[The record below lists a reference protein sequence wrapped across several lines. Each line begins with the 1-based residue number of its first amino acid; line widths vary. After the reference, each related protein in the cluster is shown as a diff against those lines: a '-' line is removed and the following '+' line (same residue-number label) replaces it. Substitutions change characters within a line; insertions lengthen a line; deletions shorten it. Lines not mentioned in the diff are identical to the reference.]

1 MKAGQPKAVA
11 AALLAATTLFGLVAG
26 CSSPQ
31 QPAGSAS
38 PAASAPAPT
47 LGPDART
54 FTDQGG
60 TTVQVPAKVERV
72 ADLWH
77 ANNQVILV
85 LGAGDKLVATTNVI
99 KQMKWFSTVYPNIA
113 NVTAP
118 FSGDDLQIE
127 ELVKLRPDAVLSSN
141 DAQIQAARN
150 AGLPAVKVNFQTF
163 DGLRQTVKLTAGV
176 LGGDAP
182 ARAEKYLTY
191 LDKNIATVDSTL
203 KGLKDADRPSVL
215 HIAGPTDLLT
225 VDGRESMIDEWI
237 NLAGG
242 RNALDVDGNL
252 AKVTMETIVQSD
264 PDCIII
270 GSTST
275 EDALALLRKDPAYSQ
290 LRAVKEGKVYGNPR
304 GTFPWDRYSAEE
316 ALQVLWVAQLLHP
329 DKFKNLDLVAETRNF
344 YKTFLNYDL
353 TADQAKLILAGKD
366 PA

>member
-1 MKAGQPKAVA
+1 MTTRKPKVLVG
-11 AALLAATTLFGLVAG
+11 LLAATTLFGLVA

-31 QPAGSAS
+31 
-38 PAASAPAPT
+38 PAASSAATSAPAPT

-54 FTDQGG
+54 VTDQGG
-60 TTVQVPAKVERV
+60 ATVQIPAKVERV

-99 KQMKWFSTVYPNIA
+99 KQMKWFSTVYPKIA
-113 NVTAP
+113 DVTAP
-118 FSGDDLQIE
+118 FSGDELQIE
-127 ELVKLRPDAVLSSN
+127 ELVKLKPDAVLSSN
-141 DAQIQAARN
+141 DAQIQSARN

-163 DGLRQTVKLTAGV
+163 DGLRDTVKLTAEV

-191 LDKNIATVDSTL
+191 LDKNIATVETQL

-225 VDGRESMIDEWI
+225 VDGRKSMIDEWI

-242 RNALDVDGNL
+242 RNALETEGNL
-252 AKVTMETIVQSD
+252 AKVTMETIVASD
-264 PDCIII
+264 PDVIII
-270 GSTST
+270 GSTSS
-275 EDALALLRKDPAYSQ
+275 EAALELLRKDPAYSQ
-290 LRAVKEGKVYGNPR
+290 LRAVKAGKVYGNPR

-329 DKFKNLDLVAETRNF
+329 EKFKNLDMVAETQKF
-344 YKTFLNYDL
+344 YKNFLDYDL
-353 TADQAKLILAGKD
+353 SADQAKLILAGKD

>member
-1 MKAGQPKAVA
+1 MTTRQTKAVA
-11 AALLAATTLFGLVAG
+11 ALFAVTTLAGLVA
-26 CSSPQ
+26 CSSSPQ
-31 QPAGSAS
+31 PAASS

-54 FTDQGG
+54 VTDQGG

-99 KQMKWFSTVYPNIA
+99 KQMKWFATVYPNIA

-118 FSGDDLQIE
+118 FSGDELQIE

-141 DAQIQAARN
+141 DGQIQAARN
-150 AGLPAVKVNFQTF
+150 ASLPAVKVNFQNF
-163 DGLRQTVKLTAGV
+163 DGLRRTVTLTAEV

-182 ARAEKYLTY
+182 ARATKYLTY
-191 LDKNIATVDSTL
+191 LDKNIATVNTKL
-203 KGLKDADRPSVL
+203 KGLPETERPSVL

-225 VDGRESMIDEWI
+225 VDGRKSMIDEWI
-237 NLAGG
+237 NLSGG
-242 RNALDVDGNL
+242 RNALEVEGNL
-252 AKVTMETIVQSD
+252 AKVTMETVVASD
-264 PDCIII
+264 PDVIII

-275 EDALALLRKDPAYSQ
+275 EAALDQLRKDPAYSQ

-329 DKFKNLDLVAETRNF
+329 EKFTNLDMVAETQKF
-344 YKTFLNYDL
+344 YKNFLDYDL

>member
-1 MKAGQPKAVA
+1 MTTRKPNALV
-11 AALLAATTLFGLVAG
+11 ALLAGTMLFGLVA
-26 CSSPQ
+26 CSSAP
-31 QPAGSAS
+31 QPASS

-54 FTDQGG
+54 VTDQGG
-60 TTVQVPAKVERV
+60 TTVQIPAKVDRV

-99 KQMKWFSTVYPNIA
+99 KQMKWFATVYPEIA

-118 FSGDDLQIE
+118 FSGDELQIE
-127 ELVKLRPDAVLSSN
+127 ELVKLKPDAVLSSN
-141 DAQIQAARN
+141 DAQIQSARN
-150 AGLPAVKVNFQTF
+150 AGLPAVKVTFQTF
-163 DGLRQTVKLTAGV
+163 DGLRDTVKLTAEV

-182 ARAEKYLTY
+182 NRAEKYLSY
-191 LDKNIATVDSTL
+191 LDRNIATVETQL
-203 KGLKDADRPSVL
+203 TGLKDADRPSVL

-225 VDGRESMIDEWI
+225 VDGRKSMIDEWI
-237 NLAGG
+237 NLSGG
-242 RNALDVDGNL
+242 TNALDVDGNL
-252 AKVTMETIVQSD
+252 AKVTMETVVASD
-264 PDCIII
+264 PDVIII
-270 GSTST
+270 GSTSS
-275 EDALALLRKDPAYSQ
+275 EAALDLLRKDPAYSQ
-290 LRAVKEGKVYGNPR
+290 LRAVKDGKVYGNPR

-329 DKFKNLDLVAETRNF
+329 NEFKKLDMVAETRAF

-353 TADQAKLILAGKD
+353 SADQAKLILAGKD